1 MPQLG
6 KPILFIVGP
15 ILLLTSCFSSHESQ
29 AERER
34 NANTAAG
41 KTGKAA
47 HYVAKESGK
56 AARAAGRKLAQAARE
71 ARDGWE
77 ESAHQDQQKAKQ

>member
-1 MPQLG
+1 MFLLQCAIQS
-6 KPILFIVGP
+6 PIGHNH
-15 ILLLTSCFSSHESQ
+15 S
-29 AERER
+29 AGR